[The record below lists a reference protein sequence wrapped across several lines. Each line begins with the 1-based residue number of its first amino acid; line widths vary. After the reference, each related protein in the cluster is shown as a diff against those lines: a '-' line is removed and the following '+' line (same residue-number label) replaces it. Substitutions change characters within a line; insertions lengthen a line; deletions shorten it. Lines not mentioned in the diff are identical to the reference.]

1 MFKGYIVDF
10 ILGFVLLLIF
20 QLLGEV
26 VVILLELPVSGPVV
40 GIVLLLTTLIIKG
53 RVGKSLNT
61 ASTTLLGHLSIMFV
75 PVSVGLMAHYELL
88 VNEWLPITAT
98 LILSTIVMLISTA
111 LIMAFTSRFLVKE
124 TKHDV

>member
-1 MFKGYIVDF
+1 MDF

-20 QLLGEV
+20 QLLGEMII
-26 VVILLELPVSGPVV
+26 ILLELPVSGPVV
-40 GIVLLLTTLIIKG
+40 GIVLLLVTLIIKG
-53 RVGKSLNT
+53 SVGKSLNT

-98 LILSTIVMLISTA
+98 LILSTIIMLASTA

>member
-1 MFKGYIVDF
+1 MDF

-20 QLLGEV
+20 QLLGEM
-26 VVILLELPVSGPVV
+26 VVILFELPVSGPVV
-40 GIVLLLTTLIIKG
+40 GIVLLLTALIIKG
-53 RVGKSLNT
+53 SVGKSLNT

-98 LILSTIVMLISTA
+98 LILSTIIMLASTA
-111 LIMAFTSRFLVKE
+111 LIMAFTSKFLVKE